1 MSEFEFSLPMEN
13 IDDTTNPQTQP
24 DTTEEFPQQHQT
36 MPMPQVIVQPPPPSV
51 KEIKMKE
58 PTPFTGDRRKL
69 DSFLLEI
76 EMFLRMNGSIYDTDE
91 KKIIYALSFMREGT
105 AGPWKHSY
113 WNAYSN
119 FGFSGTWAGF
129 KNSLRNDFSPVDKKG
144 EAMNKMMTER
154 QGERTADEY
163 IEQFKIWHLESGIQD
178 QIVLIDWFAAGLNNK
193 LEE

>member
-1 MSEFEFSLPMEN
+1 MSEFEFSPPMEN
-13 IDDTTNPQTQP
+13 IGGTTNPQAQP
-24 DTTEEFPQQHQT
+24 YTAEEFSQQQM
-36 MPMPQVIVQPPPPSV
+36 MPMPQVFVQPPPPSI

-76 EMFLRMNGSIYDTDE
+76 KMFLWMNGSVYDTDE

-105 AGPWKHSY
+105 AGPWRHSY
-113 WNAYSN
+113 WNAFSN

-163 IEQFKIWHLESGIQD
+163 IEQFRFGI
-178 QIVLIDWFAAGLNNK
+178 LKAEYRTK
-193 LEE
+193 LS